1 MKTEKSEF
9 IEKQNEQ
16 EKDLC
21 KYSVSF
27 IMPKKELV
35 KQRRKQENVYL
46 EFPIGEYAILPNYR
60 NNSTEIL
67 KIKNLIKGIDSDE
80 NSEIIEIYLESFT
93 SPSGSYIFNQETS
106 TKRAYALKRYIQF
119 LYGFNDNLFKAKGMS
134 DDWGRLEQLLIESD
148 MEGKEEALFI
158 IWNTGIFE
166 GREDALKYLGDGKIY
181 RHIQKHF
188 FPLLCR
194 LRCSVTYSIL
204 PFDTEK
210 GKLILKTNPELL
222 SLDELYQIAR
232 TYKSYTPMYNEIM
245 NMIIELYPNDKTAN
259 LNAAA
264 LALKFKDVE
273 QAEKY
278 LDRSAAN
285 TPEYLNNKGVIY
297 AIKRN
302 YKKAWQ
308 TFKKAIEKGSNDG
321 EYNLVIMEKEKIYV

>member
-1 MKTEKSEF
+1 MKTEKGEF
-9 IEKQNEQ
+9 IKKQNEQ

-27 IMPKKELV
+27 IMPKKELI
-35 KQRRKQENVYL
+35 KQRRKQEDVYL
-46 EFPIGEYAILPNYR
+46 EFPIGEYAILPDYR

-67 KIKNLIKGIDSDE
+67 KIKNLIKEIDTDE
-80 NSEIIEIYLESFT
+80 NSEIIEICLDCFT

-119 LYGFNDNLFKAKGMS
+119 LYGFSDNLFKAKGMS
-134 DDWGRLEQLLIESD
+134 DDWNRLEQLLMESD
-148 MEGKEEALFI
+148 MEGKEEALYI

-166 GREDALKYLGDGKIY
+166 GREESLKYLGNGTVY
-181 RHIQKHF
+181 QYIQKHF
-188 FPLLCR
+188 YPLLSR
-194 LRCSVTYSIL
+194 FKCSVTYSIL

-210 GKLILKTNPELL
+210 GKQILKTNPELL

-245 NMIIELYPNDKTAN
+245 DMIIELYPNDKTAN

-264 LALKFKDVE
+264 LALKYNDVAL
-273 QAEKY
+273 AEKY
-278 LDRSAAN
+278 LDHSVVN
-285 TPEYLNNKGVIY
+285 TPEYLNNKGIFY

-321 EYNLVIMEKEKIYV
+321 EYNLVIMEKEKICV